1 MNDFVKIKR
10 ALLSTWDK
18 TGLVALAEALH
29 RGGVKMLATGGT
41 LKAIRDAGL
50 PCSSVE
56 EYTGQREILGG
67 RVKTLH
73 PKIFA
78 GLLARRDVKEDI
90 ASLRSD
96 NIDTIDLVVLNLYP
110 FAETVARQ
118 GSSDAEN
125 IEMIDIGGPSMIRAA
140 AKNHEYV
147 TVLTSPRQYGEFLSM
162 WEEQGGLTRAQRR
175 QFASAAYAR
184 TRDYDIDVSAYFAG
198 QSLFPESLVA
208 SYVLEGSLRYG
219 ENPHQPAALYRERTS
234 DPTVPSLLNAEIL
247 AGKELSY
254 NNYTDLEA
262 ALELVLEFDTP
273 FACVLKHANPC
284 GAATADTL
292 AEAYRQALE
301 ADPISAY
308 GSILGFNRVIDVET
322 ARAINDTKFV
332 ECVLA
337 PGYEPEALGSM
348 KAKKQRRIL
357 ALPAITNRSYPPRT
371 YRFLRGGL
379 LAMTPDV
386 CDEPD
391 LVPVSDVRPTA
402 AQEKSLR
409 FAWKVAKHVKSN
421 AIVLAQGTRTVGI
434 GGGQTSRVDAV
445 KIACER
451 AGAMAKGAA
460 LASDAFFPMPDG
472 PQIAVDAGVTS
483 FIQPGGS
490 KQDEAVFEVV
500 RKAGVCMVTTGR
512 RHFRH

>member
-1 MNDFVKIKR
+1 MSAPVPIRR
-10 ALLSTWDK
+10 ALFSTWDK
-18 TGLVALAEALH
+18 TGLIPLARALAAGSVEL
-29 RGGVKMLATGGT
+29 LATGGT
-41 LKAIRDAGL
+41 LKALREAGIA
-50 PCSSVE
+50 CTSVE
-56 EYTGQREILGG
+56 DSTGQKEILGG

-73 PKIFA
+73 PKVFA
-78 GLLARRDVKEDI
+78 GILARRDRPDDM
-90 ASLRSD
+90 ASLAED
-96 NIDTIDLVVLNLYP
+96 DVTPIDLVVVNLYP
-110 FAETVARQ
+110 FRATAARP
-118 GSSDAEN
+118 DATDGDK

-140 AKNHEYV
+140 AKNFAFT
-147 TVLTSPRQYGEFLSM
+147 TVLTSPGQYGDFLAQ
-162 WEEQGGLTRAQRR
+162 WERAGGLTLEERR
-175 QFASAAYAR
+175 AYAAAAFAH
-184 TRDYDIDVSAYFAG
+184 TRDYDVDVAGYFAG
-198 QSLFPESLVA
+198 QSVFPPSLVLGYHRE
-208 SYVLEGSLRYG
+208 SSLRYG
-219 ENPHQPAALYRERTS
+219 ENPHQPAALYRETS
-234 DPTVPSLLNAEIL
+234 AGGPVPSLLDAEIL

-308 GSILGFNRVIDVET
+308 GSILGFNRIIDMET
-322 ARAINDTKFV
+322 AQAIDATQFV

-337 PGYEPEALGSM
+337 PGYEPAALELM
-348 KAKKQRRIL
+348 KKKKQRRIL
-357 ALPAITNRSYPPRT
+357 ALPALAHRTYPPLT

-379 LAMTPDV
+379 LAMCPDV
-386 CDEPD
+386 AHEPE
-391 LVPVSDVRPTA
+391 LAPVSDLRPTS
-402 AQEKSLR
+402 AQEASLR
-409 FAWKVAKHVKSN
+409 FAWKVVKHVKSN

-451 AGAMAKGAA
+451 AGASARGAA

-472 PQIAVDAGVTS
+472 PEIAIAAGVTA

-490 KQDEAVFEVV
+490 KQDEVVFEAV